1 MTTVT
6 KLIAL
11 KPCSFG
17 GKKFYIGD
25 EIPAEYVASPTA
37 QEKLGVLTIVNIE
50 ADVVEIDETI
60 VIPETKLSIIVQH
73 DDKEMTLEPTDRGVQ
88 DVFTVLIGKAT
99 EAEGIIHKMD
109 DADALILLHLADSR
123 KTVKEL
129 AELRAK
135 ELAGEQ

>member
-37 QEKLGVLTIVNIE
+37 QEKLGVLTVVNVEAVIE
-50 ADVVEIDETI
+50 GDETI
-60 VIPETKLSIIVQH
+60 VIPETKLSILVKQ

-99 EAEGIIHKMD
+99 DAEAIINDMD
-109 DADALILLHLADSR
+109 DGDALILLHLADSR

-129 AELRAK
+129 AETRAK
-135 ELAGEQ
+135 ELAGEH

>member
-17 GKKFYIGD
+17 GKKYFIGD
-25 EIPAEYVASPTA
+25 EIPAEYVSNPSA
-37 QEKLGVLTIVNIE
+37 QEKLGTLTVVNVD
-50 ADVVEIDETI
+50 AEIDVHETI
-60 VIPETKLSIIVQH
+60 VIPEPSLSLVVQSEG
-73 DDKEMTLEPTDRGVQ
+73 KEMTLEPSDKGVQ
-88 DVFTVLIGKAT
+88 DVFNVLIGKASDA
-99 EAEGIIHKMD
+99 EAIINEMD
-109 DADALILLHLADSR
+109 DGDALILLHLADSR
-123 KTVKEL
+123 KTIKEA

>member
-1 MTTVT
+1 MVTVT

-25 EIPAEYVASPTA
+25 EIPPEYVASPAA
-37 QEKLGVLTIVNIE
+37 QEKLGVLTVVNLE
-50 ADVVEIDETI
+50 AEVEVDETI

-99 EAEGIIHKMD
+99 EAEDIIHKMD

>member
-17 GKKFYIGD
+17 GKKFFIGD
-25 EIPAEYVASPTA
+25 EIPAEYVASPAT
-37 QEKLGVLTIVNIE
+37 QEKLGTL
-50 ADVVEIDETI
+50 VVVKVDAEIDVHET
-60 VIPETKLSIIVQH
+60 VVYPESKVSLVVQS
-73 DDKEMTLEPTDRGVQ
+73 DGKEMTLEPTDRGIQ
-88 DVFTVLIGKAT
+88 DVFNVLIGKAT
-99 EAEGIIHKMD
+99 DAEAIIKQMD

-123 KTVKEL
+123 KTIKEA